1 MDHAP
6 KKEDP
11 STTFGSIG
19 TIDAKQH
26 PHDRDDTDQ
35 ASLLSTKTRRW
46 LVLRRITYIVIVNAV
61 TPILLYYALK
71 PYLPTVWALV
81 LSSTPTLV
89 SVLIQGVVLRHI
101 DTIGVASI
109 CGFSISIIL
118 AVVNGDPKLMMM
130 RETAG
135 VGAACGFS
143 LIPIRVGSFVL
154 KPVMYYLGKD
164 LIPLKPIN
172 NQHRIAYYWEHSRY
186 CRFHIRLL
194 TAVDIVLL
202 ELEFGLKLYYI
213 FKFDIDTVVI
223 ASSITWGLTGALISA
238 FTISYAVHI
247 LRRLK
252 QDEPKMMMMVQE
264 HQ

>member
-11 STTFGSIG
+11 TTTFGSIG
-19 TIDAKQH
+19 TIDAKQN

-109 CGFSISIIL
+109 CGKCGL
-118 AVVNGDPKLMMM
+118 VV
-130 RETAG
+130 A
-135 VGAACGFS
+135 
-143 LIPIRVGSFVL
+143 
-154 KPVMYYLGKD
+154 
-164 LIPLKPIN
+164 
-172 NQHRIAYYWEHSRY
+172 
-186 CRFHIRLL
+186 
-194 TAVDIVLL
+194 
-202 ELEFGLKLYYI
+202 
-213 FKFDIDTVVI
+213 
-223 ASSITWGLTGALISA
+223 SA
-238 FTISYAVHI
+238 FNV
-247 LRRLK
+247 
-252 QDEPKMMMMVQE
+252 
-264 HQ
+264 

>member
-1 MDHAP
+1 M
-6 KKEDP
+6 
-11 STTFGSIG
+11 TQNSIL
-19 TIDAKQH
+19 DSQCVY
-26 PHDRDDTDQ
+26 R
-35 ASLLSTKTRRW
+35 
-46 LVLRRITYIVIVNAV
+46 
-61 TPILLYYALK
+61 
-71 PYLPTVWALV
+71 
-81 LSSTPTLV
+81 
-89 SVLIQGVVLRHI
+89 
-101 DTIGVASI
+101 
-109 CGFSISIIL
+109 
-118 AVVNGDPKLMMM
+118 
-130 RETAG
+130 TAG
-135 VGAACGFS
+135 VGAACGIS
-143 LIPIRVGSFVL
+143 LIPIRIGSFVL

-252 QDEPKMMMMVQE
+252 QDEHSMMMVQE
-264 HQ
+264 HQQQSI